1 MEPNSGKKRWG
12 SIREKPHQVKMIP
25 QFYQIHLQ
33 QQLKETE
40 YLTLKL
46 LVYLLQ
52 CHKTVS
58 IESLATLMPYPIKFE
73 SRRRNIQ
80 RFLNLESLKIETL
93 WFPLIEIILKEK
105 FKPEHP
111 LKLAIDRTQWRDKNV
126 FMISL
131 IWDKRAIP
139 LYWQLLDKRGS
150 SNLEEQQALI
160 TPILELL
167 KDYEIIILGDREF
180 GSVKLGQ
187 WLCQQQVKFVL
198 RIKQE
203 RYIQSD
209 GEDYTRL
216 SELGLLPGTRFYLR
230 GVKVTKQKGFGSFNI
245 AAYWKRKYRGKAETE
260 GWYLLTNLEDLQ
272 QSITAFKC
280 RSGIEAMFKDC
291 KSGGYN
297 LEKTQ
302 ASEYRLNNLI
312 LLIALAY
319 SCAILQ
325 GQQIKRKG
333 IQNYVG
339 RLKEFRRSLR
349 RHSSFWMG
357 LYGQSWVIG
366 MEFFQEIVNELML
379 LRRNKLPFFQRGLR
393 AMSLILSTF

>member
-1 MEPNSGKKRWG
+1 
-12 SIREKPHQVKMIP
+12 MIP
-25 QFYQIHLQ
+25 QFYQIYLQ
-33 QQLKETE
+33 QQLKQTE

-58 IESLATLMPYPIKFE
+58 IESLATLMPYPIQFE

-80 RFLNLESLKIETL
+80 RFLKLDCLQIETL
-93 WFPLIEIILKEK
+93 WFPLIEIILEEK
-105 FKPEHP
+105 FKPQYP
-111 LKLAIDRTQWRDKNV
+111 LKIAIDRTQWRDKNV

-139 LYWQLLDKRGS
+139 LYWQLLDKKGS
-150 SNLEEQQALI
+150 SNLGEQQALI

-167 KDYEIIILGDREF
+167 KDYEVILLGDREF

-230 GVKVTKQKGFGSFNI
+230 GVKVTKQKGFGRFDV
-245 AAYWKRKYRGKAETE
+245 AAYWKRKYRGKGEEE
-260 GWYLLTNLEDLQ
+260 GWYLLTNLGDLKAA
-272 QSITAFKC
+272 ITVFKC

-297 LEKTQ
+297 D
-302 ASEYRLNNLI
+302 
-312 LLIALAY
+312 
-319 SCAILQ
+319 
-325 GQQIKRKG
+325 RK
-333 IQNYVG
+333 NS
-339 RLKEFRRSLR
+339 SL
-349 RHSSFWMG
+349 
-357 LYGQSWVIG
+357 
-366 MEFFQEIVNELML
+366 
-379 LRRNKLPFFQRGLR
+379 
-393 AMSLILSTF
+393 